1 MKMTILQFLTT
12 YCKDLIENAKVTKEL
27 VDLSTF
33 AHDAIITDVEGN
45 KIPVVIVDNLEIPV
59 SDFLT
64 MERAD
69 FVREWKS
76 VNVGEAYDNYL
87 SALMILEGADAVYR
101 ARQAILAERDR
112 LSQDVELVTT
122 V

>member
-12 YCKDLIENAKVTKEL
+12 HCKDLVEQSKKEREL

-45 KIPVVIVDNLEIPV
+45 KIPVVIVDNMEIPV

-64 MERAD
+64 MDRVD
-69 FVREWKS
+69 FVKEWKS
-76 VNVGEAYDNYL
+76 SNSGEAYDNYL
-87 SALMILEGADAVYR
+87 SALTILEGVEAISR